1 MIQHEAEFPSKK
13 DLVSLPLFIKESIS
27 KLHPVYFAM
36 VMATGIISIN
46 FELLGLSQAAIL
58 LFIINIIIYSSL
70 SLMFLGRIFLFTSEF
85 IKDCSDHQ
93 RSPGFFTLV
102 AANSV
107 LGVQCY
113 LIAGSPQMAK
123 IFFGLAVFFWVITI
137 YSIFVLLT
145 VKRNKPAFD
154 EGING
159 GWLVSIVATQSIPV
173 AGLIFLNP
181 AENNETMLFI
191 LTSFWMCGGML
202 YVWIISIIFY
212 RYMFFRFDP
221 NDLMPPYWVNMGAM
235 AISALAGSL
244 LLMKT
249 EGSALLTPLLPFITG
264 LTLMSWATATWWIPM
279 LLVLGIWRHG
289 IRKVRITYSPLYWGL
304 VFPLGM
310 YSVSTIRLTQIL
322 AVPEWLI
329 LVSKIFAVFA
339 ISAWALAFLG
349 MFTRVLHAISL
360 ALHADSTEVKFLRGS
375 QMKIVIAENK
385 IKRGKKMVI
394 YGLVLIITGIILYC
408 INGFIFGIQTEIS
421 EYFTNKSSLI
431 FYVSLTCIL
440 GGTIL
445 WITGLMKYLNGIMEQ
460 YQNEG

>member
-1 MIQHEAEFPSKK
+1 MIQQEAEFPSKK
-13 DLVSLPLFIKESIS
+13 DLISLPLFIKESIA

-46 FELLGLSQAAIL
+46 FELLGFSQAAL
-58 LFIINIIIYSSL
+58 FLFIINIIIYVSL
-70 SLMFLGRIFLFTSEF
+70 SFMFLGRVFLFTSEF

-102 AANSV
+102 AANSI
-107 LGVQCY
+107 LGVQFY
-113 LIAGSPQMAK
+113 LIADSPLLAK

-173 AGLIFLNP
+173 SGLIFLNP

-191 LTSFWMCGGML
+191 LTSFWLCGGML

-235 AISALAGSL
+235 AISALAGAL
-244 LLMKT
+244 LLMKAN
-249 EGSALLTPLLPFITG
+249 GSALLTPLLPFIKG

-329 LVSKIFAVFA
+329 LVSKIFAVIA

-360 ALHADSTEVKFLRGS
+360 ALHADSAEVKFLRGS

-394 YGLVLIITGIILYC
+394 YGLIIIITGIILYC
-408 INGFIFGIQTEIS
+408 INGFMFGIQTEIS
-421 EYFTNKSSLI
+421 DYFTNKSSFI
-431 FYVSLTCIL
+431 FYLALACIF

-445 WITGLMKYLNGIMEQ
+445 WITGLMKYLNGMMEQ
-460 YQNEG
+460 HQNEG